1 MKPKISM
8 KKYMN
13 ELNKMTG
20 KENLE
25 EYLITV
31 MPLYLSKS
39 YGKSYSVSLE
49 ELKAMTLKEY
59 GMFEI
64 LELIDSIL
72 LERFDEAFDVEYE
85 DCWYQPNGQFIK
97 ITLVK

>member
-13 ELNKMTG
+13 KLNKMTG
-20 KENLE
+20 KEKLE

-31 MPLYLSKS
+31 MPLYLSRS
-39 YGKSYSVSLE
+39 YGKSYSINLE

-59 GMFEI
+59 DMFEL
-64 LELIDSIL
+64 LELIDIIL
-72 LERFDEAFDVEYE
+72 LERFDEEFNIEYE
-85 DCWYQPNGQFIK
+85 DYWYQPNGQFIK

>member
-8 KKYMN
+8 KKYLN

-20 KENLE
+20 EEKLE
-25 EYLITV
+25 EYLTTV
-31 MPLYLSKS
+31 MPLYLSRS
-39 YGKSYSVSLE
+39 YGKSYSVNLE
-49 ELKAMTLKEY
+49 ELKAITLNEY
-59 GMFEI
+59 DMFELI
-64 LELIDSIL
+64 ELIDSIL

-85 DCWYQPNGQFIK
+85 DYWYQPNGQFIK

>member
-20 KENLE
+20 KEKLE

-31 MPLYLSKS
+31 MPLYLSRS

-59 GMFEI
+59 NMLEI

-85 DCWYQPNGQFIK
+85 DYWYQPNGQFIK

>member
-20 KENLE
+20 KEKLE

-31 MPLYLSKS
+31 MPLYLFRS
-39 YGKSYSVSLE
+39 YGKSYSVCLE

-59 GMFEI
+59 DMFEI

-85 DCWYQPNGQFIK
+85 DYWYQPNGQFIK